1 MQSRRS
7 QRCDF
12 WPTRQSAKY
21 LPTSRTFCTTPLP
34 RCFLERR
41 KSRTLASQSNL
52 PGEQCSPLLS
62 PADPQNSLRQKP
74 CRRTCGGD
82 GCCATPRATVSS
94 LVCAER
100 AHERPQGASSD
111 ARWSSTHPRR
121 SKCNAEVDSECK
133 FARTARDNAP
143 WQILASHSNP
153 CGRAMLSPTCTC
165 KRLMHSKT
173 YSPETSLLWRCH
185 TRRIKGLL

>member
-1 MQSRRS
+1 MHCKAAGHSVAIFGLLAKTQSTCLLRV
-7 QRCDF
+7 
-12 WPTRQSAKY
+12 
-21 LPTSRTFCTTPLP
+21 LFCTTPLP

-94 LVCAER
+94 LVALKR
-100 AHERPQGASSD
+100 AHERPQGASSE
-111 ARWSSTHPRR
+111 ARWSSAHPRR

-143 WQILASHSNP
+143 WHILASQSNLP
-153 CGRAMLSPTCTC
+153 GEQCSP
-165 KRLMHSKT
+165 
-173 YSPETSLLWRCH
+173 LLVPASV
-185 TRRIKGLL
+185 

>member
-12 WPTRQSAKY
+12 WPTRQNAKY

-94 LVCAER
+94 LVARSER
-100 AHERPQGASSD
+100 TSARRARAAKRAGAAPIPAARSAMPRSIPSASLPERLATMRLGISLQAKATYRESNALPYLYLQAFD
-111 ARWSSTHPRR
+111 A
-121 SKCNAEVDSECK
+121 
-133 FARTARDNAP
+133 
-143 WQILASHSNP
+143 
-153 CGRAMLSPTCTC
+153 
-165 KRLMHSKT
+165 
-173 YSPETSLLWRCH
+173 
-185 TRRIKGLL
+185 

>member
-1 MQSRRS
+1 MHCKAAGHSVAIFGLLAKTQSTCLLRV
-7 QRCDF
+7 
-12 WPTRQSAKY
+12 
-21 LPTSRTFCTTPLP
+21 LFCTTPLP

-94 LVCAER
+94 LVARSER
-100 AHERPQGASSD
+100 TSVRRARAAKRAGAAPIPAARSAMPRSIPSASLPERLATMRLGISLQAKATYRESNALPYLYLQAFD
-111 ARWSSTHPRR
+111 A
-121 SKCNAEVDSECK
+121 
-133 FARTARDNAP
+133 
-143 WQILASHSNP
+143 
-153 CGRAMLSPTCTC
+153 
-165 KRLMHSKT
+165 
-173 YSPETSLLWRCH
+173 
-185 TRRIKGLL
+185 